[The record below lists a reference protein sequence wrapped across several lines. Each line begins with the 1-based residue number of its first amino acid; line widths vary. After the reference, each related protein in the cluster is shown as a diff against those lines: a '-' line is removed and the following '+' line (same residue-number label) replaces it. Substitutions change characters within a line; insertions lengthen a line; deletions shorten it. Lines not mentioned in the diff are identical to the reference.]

1 MQLFIISGLSGAGK
15 SAALRTL
22 EDHGFYSIDN
32 LPLSLLAVTV
42 AHLCEESF
50 HQKSHLE
57 RFAIGIDIRSGSSE
71 MKNFPNI
78 LKQLRQDPDLKI
90 LTIFLRAKNDNL
102 LQRYADTR
110 RKHPLQTPQIALTQ
124 ALILEEKTLEPIE
137 SIADLVLDT
146 SEMSVHDLRYW
157 LRERLV
163 PQAERKMLLVFQSFA
178 YRHGLPADSDYI
190 FDLRCLPNPHWLDH
204 LRDLPGNSPQVQA
217 FFDENV
223 EMQTM
228 LRDLQNFLLTWLP
241 HFHNSTRPLLT
252 ISCGCS
258 GGFHRSVYAAEQL
271 FAFFQ
276 QQALPSYSLLLQHR
290 DLPTCTQPG

>member
-42 AHLCEESF
+42 AHLCEENF
-50 HQKSHLE
+50 HRKLHLE
-57 RFAIGIDIRSGSSE
+57 RFAIGIDIRSGLSE
-71 MKNFPNI
+71 LENFPNI
-78 LKQLRQDPDLKI
+78 LKQLRQDPHLNI
-90 LTIFLRAKNDNL
+90 LTIFLRAKNENL

-110 RKHPLQTPQIALTQ
+110 RKHPLQTQQIALTQ
-124 ALILEEKTLEPIE
+124 ALTLEEKTLEPIE

-146 SEMSVHDLRYW
+146 SEMSVHDLRHW
-157 LRERLV
+157 LRERLI
-163 PQAERKMLLVFQSFA
+163 PETDRKMLLVFQSFA

-204 LRDLPGNSPQVQA
+204 LRDLPGNSPQVQD
-217 FFDENV
+217 FFRENS
-223 EMQTM
+223 EMQAM
-228 LRDLQNFLLTWLP
+228 LSDLQNFLLTWLP
-241 HFHNSTRPLLT
+241 HFNNSARPLLT
-252 ISCGCS
+252 VSYGCS

-276 QQALPSYSLLLQHR
+276 KQALPSYSLLLQHR

>member
-42 AHLCEESF
+42 AHLCEENF
-50 HQKSHLE
+50 RQKFQLE
-57 RFAIGIDIRSGSSE
+57 RFAIGIDIRSGLKE
-71 MKNFPNI
+71 MGNFPSI
-78 LKQLRQDPDLKI
+78 LKQLRQDPHLNI
-90 LTIFLRAKNDNL
+90 LTVFLRAKTENL

-110 RKHPLQTPQIALTQ
+110 RKHPLQSQHIALPQ
-124 ALILEEKTLEPIE
+124 ALALEEKTLEPIE
-137 SIADLVLDT
+137 FIADLVLDT
-146 SEMSVHDLRYW
+146 SEMSVHDLRHW
-157 LRERLV
+157 LRERFISDTD
-163 PQAERKMLLVFQSFA
+163 RKMLLIFQSFA

-217 FFDENV
+217 FFEENV
-223 EMQTM
+223 EMQAM

-241 HFHNSTRPLLT
+241 HFNNSARPLLT
-252 ISCGCS
+252 VSCGCS
-258 GGFHRSVYAAEQL
+258 GGFHRSVYVAEKL
-271 FAFFQ
+271 FTFFQ